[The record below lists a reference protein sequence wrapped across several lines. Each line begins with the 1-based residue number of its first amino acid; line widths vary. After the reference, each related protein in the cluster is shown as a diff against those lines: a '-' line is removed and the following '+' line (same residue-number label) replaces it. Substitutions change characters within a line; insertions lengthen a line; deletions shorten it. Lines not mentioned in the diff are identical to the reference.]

1 MTTDQRLRKALRSTY
16 TLPKTIQNADLGLV
30 STFKQQQ
37 LHNHILNPSLMC
49 TFKNVCLDLR
59 RVETHLVFQRRGPKK
74 KKKES
79 IRRLY
84 KQNYNFIHIVSQQP
98 VLPLHQQHTLA
109 ASLQPGSL
117 GTNNIDYFVKL
128 V

>member
-1 MTTDQRLRKALRSTY
+1 
-16 TLPKTIQNADLGLV
+16 
-30 STFKQQQ
+30 
-37 LHNHILNPSLMC
+37 MC
-49 TFKNVCLDLR
+49 VLIWDELKLIWFFNDVAPP
-59 RVETHLVFQRRGPKK
+59 Q

-128 V
+128 VWEVIKHNLF